1 LALVDELSRSPTRVL
16 VDLVESI
23 SAGLV
28 GRTVELKTA
37 DDTVTLELVDVTCTH
52 DNPPL
57 AMGARRPGRDI
68 EGIESVVVHA
78 TDVVWDRGHLDDV
91 RVEAH
96 AVRLETGIVTSL
108 QTSPVELE
116 ASIGQA
122 TLDEWVERARAAHD
136 VDVRRV
142 ELLRPGTARI
152 WLRSWLAAE
161 VGVELVDDEIVLPVR
176 RVQAGGVTV
185 PFAHRR
191 LGTHRLTIPPLA
203 HDLHVTGI
211 EVTADR
217 LTAWGRIAHM
227 REPIWLDQIIRA
239 ASTVG
244 SQVVLNLRPPSDRT
258 EQA

>member
-1 LALVDELSRSPTRVL
+1 MDINHLLGLGRGRFAQAGVFAN
-16 VDLVESI
+16 DLIEVVHRIEI
-23 SAGLV
+23 
-28 GRTVELKTA
+28 
-37 DDTVTLELVDVTCTH
+37 DVVH
-52 DNPPL
+52 VS
-57 AMGARRPGRDI
+57 GARF
-68 EGIESVVVHA
+68 
-78 TDVVWDRGHLDDV
+78 DV
-91 RVEAH
+91 
-96 AVRLETGIVTSL
+96 
-108 QTSPVELE
+108 
-116 ASIGQA
+116 
-122 TLDEWVERARAAHD
+122 ARY
-136 VDVRRV
+136 RQI
-142 ELLRPGTARI
+142 PQ
-152 WLRSWLAAE
+152 
-161 VGVELVDDEIVLPVR
+161 LVDDEIVLPVR

-244 SQVVLNLRPPSDRT
+244 SQVVLNLRPPSTRT